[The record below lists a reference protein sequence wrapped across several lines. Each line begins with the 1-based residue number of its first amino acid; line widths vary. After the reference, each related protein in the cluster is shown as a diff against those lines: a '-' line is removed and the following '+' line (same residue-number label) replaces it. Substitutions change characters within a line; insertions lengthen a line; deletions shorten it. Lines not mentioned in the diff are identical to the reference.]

1 MQNDVWG
8 TGATVKL
15 RLTEVLRMVRMWQEK
30 VARVAK
36 TWGVRWEEDNNV
48 KEFVNRVEEV
58 VGFRNQYDELVK
70 VG

>member
-1 MQNDVWG
+1 
-8 TGATVKL
+8 
-15 RLTEVLRMVRMWQEK
+15 MVRMWQEK